1 MIKERIK
8 CVSSFITNKQ
18 YRTKIFAWLGM
29 YDNLSDEEYIK
40 KMYYCYFGR
49 EIDLD
54 NPKTFNEKLQWLKL
68 NDRKNEYTAIVDKY
82 EMKRVITEQ
91 IGERYIVPTY
101 GVWDSFKEIDFN
113 LLPDQF
119 VLKTTHDSGG
129 VVICRSKKS
138 FDLKKAKEIL
148 NHSLINNYYK
158 HTREWPYK
166 NVKPRI
172 IAEMFLDNDNEEIDD
187 YKVHCFNGEPKITLV
202 CSDRHSSSGLTE
214 DFYDNDWNHLNL
226 KRPGVPNSKKLHN
239 KPVNFDEMLSI
250 SRILSKNHQ
259 FIRVDFYIVKDR
271 LYIGELTFY
280 PSGGFDGYEP
290 EEYDMILGNW
300 LDLSKCKG
308 N

>member
-1 MIKERIK
+1 MIKKFIK
-8 CVSSFITNKQ
+8 KGLLFITSKQ
-18 YRTKIFAWLGM
+18 YRTKILAWLGM
-29 YDNLSDEEYIK
+29 YDSLSDEEYIR

-68 NDRKNEYTAIVDKY
+68 NDRKNEYTSIVDKY
-82 EMKRVITEQ
+82 EIKRVLTEQ
-91 IGERYIVPTY
+91 IGEKYVVPTY

-113 LLPDQF
+113 LLPDRF

-138 FDLKKAKEIL
+138 FDLKNAKKIL
-148 NHSLINNYYK
+148 NHSLKNNYYK

-202 CSDRHSSSGLTE
+202 CSDRHSPSGLTE

-226 KRPGVPNSKKLHN
+226 KRPGVPNSKKSHN
-239 KPVNFDEMLSI
+239 KPANFDEMLSI
-250 SRILSKNHQ
+250 SRILSKNHP

-300 LDLSKCKG
+300 IDLSKCQG

>member
-1 MIKERIK
+1 MIKKYIK
-8 CVSSFITNKQ
+8 KGLLFITSKQ
-18 YRTKIFAWLGM
+18 YRTKILAWLGM
-29 YDNLSDEEYIK
+29 YDSLSDEEYIR

-68 NDRKNEYTAIVDKY
+68 NDRKNEYTSIVDKY
-82 EMKRVITEQ
+82 EIKRVITEQ
-91 IGERYIVPTY
+91 IGERYVVPTY

-113 LLPDQF
+113 LLPDRF

-138 FDLKKAKEIL
+138 FDLKNAKKIL
-148 NHSLINNYYK
+148 NHSLKNNYYK

-202 CSDRHSSSGLTE
+202 CSDRHSPSGLTE

-226 KRPGVPNSKKLHN
+226 KRPGVPNSKKSHN

-250 SRILSKNHQ
+250 SRILSKNHP

-280 PSGGFDGYEP
+280 PSGGFNGFKP

-300 LDLSKCKG
+300 IVLSKCKG